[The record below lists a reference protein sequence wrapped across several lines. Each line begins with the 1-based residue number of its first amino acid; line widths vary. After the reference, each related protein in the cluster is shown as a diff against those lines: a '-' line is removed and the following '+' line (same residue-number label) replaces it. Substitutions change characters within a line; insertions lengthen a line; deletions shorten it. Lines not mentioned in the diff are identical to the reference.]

1 MPNLLFCI
9 SGRPLSGKVD
19 PLAQISSKALTF
31 DLFGESLCPDT
42 INAIVD
48 SYMPAIRK
56 GALGFI
62 NLRYVP
68 FGNCQWN
75 SIKTRF
81 DCQHGPSELDGNKL
95 QLCLIDTMGNLRN
108 ISQDIFG
115 KRDQSQ
121 DAIKAVFAMYSKI
134 RTTGTRQL
142 QKSDWASYLPDD
154 LTTENERSIAKSCAG
169 SDRGLNLMKEAEQAT
184 PAHDWIPWTVV
195 NGQPLGI
202 IHRNYANHT
211 ADKYL
216 CAKLIE
222 SKREDVKKFCK
233 EIIL

>member
-1 MPNLLFCI
+1 VDTLD
-9 SGRPLSGKVD
+9 RLS
-19 PLAQISSKALTF
+19 LKAMTL

-42 INAIVD
+42 VNAIVD
-48 SYMPAIRK
+48 SYMPAINK
-56 GALGFI
+56 GILGFI

-75 SIKTRF
+75 STTPRF
-81 DCQHGPSELDGNKL
+81 DCQHGPSELNGNKL

-108 ISQDIFG
+108 IRQDTFG
-115 KRDQSQ
+115 KRDQSE

-134 RTTGTRQL
+134 RTTGRPS
-142 QKSDWASYLPDD
+142 QKSDWASYLPND

-169 SDRGLNLMKEAEQAT
+169 SDKGLKLMKEAEEAT

-202 IHRNYANHT
+202 VDRNYANHT
-211 ADKYL
+211 ADKYI
-216 CAKLIE
+216 CGKLIE
-222 SKREDVKKFCK
+222 YTLEDVKKFCK
-233 EIIL
+233 EIEL